1 MSAKTILHQAM
12 LNEWASRI
20 ADQKSSGLSVSE
32 WCVKN
37 GLTKDKYFYWKCK
50 LKDEL
55 ITQALP
61 EIVPLAL
68 PASPVSECNPIAPT
82 DPTPMVPNTKPSQP
96 GCTTCATCTTVP
108 SAKIRF
114 GDFTIEL
121 DPSAPERFIK
131 SIIKAVRHA

>member
-20 ADQKSSGLSVSE
+20 SDQKSRGLSVSE

-37 GLTKDKYFYWKCK
+37 GLTKDKYFYWKRK

-61 EIVPLAL
+61 DIVPLSL
-68 PASPVSECNPIAPT
+68 PASVPECNPAVPVMPT
-82 DPTPMVPNTKPSQP
+82 STPSVSD
-96 GCTTCATCTTVP
+96 CTSCTTCTTVP